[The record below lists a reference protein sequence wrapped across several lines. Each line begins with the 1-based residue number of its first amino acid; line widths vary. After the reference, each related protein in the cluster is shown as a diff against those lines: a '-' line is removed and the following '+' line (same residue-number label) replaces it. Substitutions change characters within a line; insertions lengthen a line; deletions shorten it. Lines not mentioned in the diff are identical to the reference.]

1 MFCSSKANAIASQA
15 SLAIF
20 LFLLLCTPSSAQDV
34 KYNFMPGTDFSKFK
48 TYKWVPIQSNVHP
61 DQIVDQ
67 QIKQA
72 VDSDLATK
80 GLTKTESE
88 NADLYVG
95 YQCAL
100 DKERQWDAFNMG
112 GPWRFG
118 GGMTQATSSTI
129 NVGTL
134 ALDFYNPAA
143 KQLVWRGTATKTME
157 PSKDPQKN
165 QERLN
170 KAVAKLLKNFPPKPK
185 K

>member
-1 MFCSSKANAIASQA
+1 MLSGLKRSTVALQA
-15 SLAIF
+15 ALAIC
-20 LFLLLCTPSSAQDV
+20 LVLLLCTPSPAQDV

-80 GLTKTESE
+80 GLTKTASE
-88 NADLYVG
+88 DADLYVG

-100 DKERQWDAFNMG
+100 NKERQWDAYNMG

-118 GGMTQATSSTI
+118 GGMTEATSSTI

-134 ALDFYNPAA
+134 ALDFYNPVA
-143 KQLVWRGTATKTME
+143 KQLVWRGTATRTLE

>member
-1 MFCSSKANAIASQA
+1 MLSGLKRSTVAIQA
-15 SLAIF
+15 ALAIF
-20 LFLLLCTPSSAQDV
+20 LVLLLRGPSLAQDV

-61 DQIVDQ
+61 DQIIDQ

-72 VDSDLATK
+72 VDSQLASK

-95 YQCAL
+95 YQCAVNQE
-100 DKERQWDAFNMG
+100 KQWNAYNMG

-118 GGMTQATSSTI
+118 GGMAEATSSTI

-134 ALDFYNPAA
+134 AVDFYNPAA
-143 KQLVWRGTATKTME
+143 KQLVWRGTATKTLD

-165 QERLN
+165 QEKLN
-170 KAVAKLLKNFPPKPK
+170 KSVAKLLKDFPPPPK

>member
-1 MFCSSKANAIASQA
+1 MLSSSKGNAIASQA
-15 SLAIF
+15 LLAICF
-20 LFLLLCTPSSAQDV
+20 VLLLCVSTPAQDV

-61 DQIVDQ
+61 DQITDQ

-72 VDSDLATK
+72 VDSQLATK
-80 GLTKTESE
+80 GLSKTESE

-95 YQCAL
+95 YQCAVNQE
-100 DKERQWDAFNMG
+100 KQWDAYNMG

-134 ALDFYNPAA
+134 AVDFYNPAA
-143 KQLVWRGTATKTME
+143 KQLVWRGTVTKTLD
-157 PSKDPQKN
+157 PGKDPQKN
-165 QERLN
+165 QEKLN
-170 KAVAKLLKNFPPKPK
+170 KAVAKLLKDFPPKPNK
-185 K
+185 